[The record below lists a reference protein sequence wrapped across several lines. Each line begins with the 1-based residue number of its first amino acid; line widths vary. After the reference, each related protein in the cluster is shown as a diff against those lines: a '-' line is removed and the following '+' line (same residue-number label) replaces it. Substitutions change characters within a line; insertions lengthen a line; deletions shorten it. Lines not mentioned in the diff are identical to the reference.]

1 MYNIYLDIFHN
12 LYGIIFCFQALYYT
26 FIILNLDLSNNI
38 DISILDTNYDTIMR
52 YSTLYF
58 VISGI
63 INILDKSYLFLIHHI
78 ISWLSLYYGLATNNT
93 KYKLWMCVNF
103 LAEISTIFL
112 SLDTV
117 MKNLFVIFGVENKYN
132 TIGLILKCVFTI
144 FYTLIRTLF
153 LTPINLSIM
162 LFHQK
167 YYFDSSYFGLFIKPC
182 MCFMI
187 CLNIYWFVFLVKK
200 VYTAF
205 NKEKKTNKYSNK
217 SNFIYVF

>member
-12 LYGIIFCFQALYYT
+12 LYGIIFCCQALYYT
-26 FIILNLDLSNNI
+26 FIILKIDLSNNM
-38 DISILDTNYDTIMR
+38 DIAILDTNYDTIMI

-78 ISWLSLYYGLATNNT
+78 ISWLSLYYGLVTNNSNY
-93 KYKLWMCVNF
+93 KYWMCLNF

-112 SLDTV
+112 SLDAV
-117 MKNLFVIFGVENKYN
+117 MKNLCVISCTENKYN
-132 TIGLILKCVFTI
+132 TIRLILKCVFTI

-187 CLNIYWFVFLVKK
+187 CLNIYWFVLLVKK
-200 VYTAF
+200 VYVTF
-205 NKEKKTNKYSNK
+205 NSKKTHGDKFFNNY
-217 SNFIYVF
+217 I